1 LTGRE
6 IKSII
11 LSPDKGGIAMPNVTA
26 NGIQIEYDTFGDPS
40 SPPLLLIMGLGEQML
55 GWDEDLCKQFASRD
69 LYVIRFD
76 NRDTGLSS
84 KIDEAGV
91 PKVGE
96 VFAALMKG
104 EKANIP
110 YTLDDM
116 ADDAIGL
123 LDALNIEKS
132 HLLGVSLGGMIAQI
146 MAIRYPSRVWS
157 LTSMASITGNPEI
170 PMGKPELFIELVNP
184 PPIEREAYI
193 ENRVD
198 LVRTIS
204 GSKYPIDEQRTRQH
218 FERSY
223 DRGFY
228 PPGIARH
235 GVAGAVNTDRTQALK
250 SVTAPTL
257 VIHGS
262 EDPLFPVEQGKATA
276 DAIPGAELLIIDG
289 MGHWFPMELWP
300 LIVKVVTQ
308 HIRNTMSAVSQLR

>member
-1 LTGRE
+1 
-6 IKSII
+6 
-11 LSPDKGGIAMPNVTA
+11 MPNATA
-26 NGIQIEYDTFGDPS
+26 NEIQIEYDTFGDPS

-55 GWDEDLCKQFASRD
+55 GWDEELCKQLASRD

-91 PKVGE
+91 PNVAE
-96 VFAALMKG
+96 VFASLMKG
-104 EKANIP
+104 EEANIP

-123 LDALNIEKS
+123 LDALNIEKA
-132 HLLGVSLGGMIAQI
+132 HLFGVSLGGMITQI
-146 MAIRYPSRVWS
+146 MAIHNPSRVWS

-184 PPIEREAYI
+184 PPTEREAYI
-193 ENRVD
+193 ENRVA
-198 LVRTIS
+198 LIRKLA
-204 GSKYPIDEQRTRQH
+204 GSKHPIDEQRTRQH

-228 PPGIARH
+228 RPGIARH
-235 GVAGAVNTDRTQALK
+235 GVAGAVNSDRTQALK
-250 SVTAPTL
+250 SVGAPTL

-262 EDPLFPVEQGKATA
+262 EDPLFPVEQGKATV

-289 MGHWFPMELWP
+289 MGHWFPIAVWP
-300 LIVKVVTQ
+300 LLVDAIDK
-308 HIRNTMSAVSQLR
+308 HIRNAMSCSS